1 MWCPNSVLG
10 QSEAW
15 LPRGMEG
22 ALEALGPEWDLL
34 LEWGRG
40 RLLMWTVF
48 HTLPW
53 VPFPPFF
60 PPIIPP
66 CRPSPP
72 ATQASPGPQSCC
84 LLLYFSSFLECVSP
98 SPFTC
103 WISPDPG
110 HQVKIPKYMLTCGLF
125 CSYWSKMI
133 FFFSEPNF
141 FNWKKKS
148 WQNTQNIKFE
158 LKLFLNVHVSGTD
171 HLPTSEL
178 SSFCKSET
186 LSMLNSS

>member
-10 QSEAW
+10 QSQAW
-15 LPRGMEG
+15 LSQGMEG
-22 ALEALGPEWDLL
+22 ALEALGTWVGSSP
-34 LEWGRG
+34 WGRG

-72 ATQASPGPQSCC
+72 ATQASPGSPVMLPSLVLFFFPGMC
-84 LLLYFSSFLECVSP
+84 FSLTFH
-98 SPFTC
+98 C

-133 FFFSEPNF
+133 FFSESNF
-141 FNWKKKS
+141 FNWKKS
-148 WQNTQNIKFE
+148 WQNTQNIKFK

-171 HLPTSEL
+171 HHPTSEL
-178 SSFCKSET
+178 SSFCKTET